1 MYSTSGT
8 QSPNFLN
15 HALTSGGGLS
25 MGVVEK
31 AIMNE
36 AQTTADYATSV
47 APNFINGALPDG
59 GGLSMEVMENF
70 KMNKA

>member
-25 MGVVEK
+25 MGVVEDAK
-31 AIMNE
+31 INE
-36 AQTTADYATSV
+36 AQDTSDAATPV
-47 APNFINGALPDG
+47 APNVL
-59 GGLSMEVMENF
+59 
-70 KMNKA
+70 K